1 MVSEAR
7 VEDRGARALACLDA
21 ILAQEPEPEP
31 ALFSHATQQLSAF
44 RDALIAERGKR
55 VRLDHVNAV
64 ISVVL
69 AGHFP
74 LGKVPWP
81 ELHKARDWL
90 AAAIR

>member
-1 MVSEAR
+1 MGSSH
-7 VEDRGARALACLDA
+7 GAEALACLDK

-31 ALFSHATQQLSAF
+31 SLFSHATQHLSAF
-44 RDALIAERGKR
+44 RDSLIADKAPRT
-55 VRLDHVNAV
+55 RLEHVNAV
-64 ISVVL
+64 ISVVM

-90 AAAIR
+90 AEASK